1 MNNRGSEWRQ
11 WDLHFHTPA
20 SYDYKDKS
28 VSPQDIIDG
37 LHNNG
42 ISLVAITDHYV
53 IDALL
58 IKELQTLGKAKGI
71 TVLPGIEFCSELGGS
86 QSVHFIGIFHENADI
101 ESIWTKI
108 QGQCSLTQLDIKQ
121 KGGYENVC
129 CPFVNTCNLLLE
141 LGAII
146 TIHAG
151 SKSNTIESIKNN
163 LLVKQELKNDLLS
176 RFRPLLDVGK
186 PADADMYRKYVFP
199 DIKFSL
205 PIILCSD
212 NHNIRDYQLK
222 ERMWVKA
229 MPTFEGLK
237 QLLYEPEG
245 RVRIQSTRPEQKDV
259 SRIIDHIV
267 LHSADNTFEDGK
279 KIYLNPNLNSVIGG
293 KSSGKSLL
301 LYQIAKAIKNDEIPA
316 MHAKLNLSK
325 YDGVTGFD
333 VVWADGAVDNESSLS
348 NRNITYIPQLFINS
362 LADSGNRN
370 SLNDFILN
378 LLQQNDGFKSFYD
391 QTIKQ
396 ISDISNDISIKLS
409 NALEKRKEALRY
421 SADMKS
427 IGTEEQIRNTLQQL
441 SKQHD
446 ELTKKSS
453 MNEDEQKQFIALNE
467 RLKSLNEEKQRIQ
480 KTLGLIENLKQF
492 VANNVYSLIG
502 YTTPEGN
509 VVGTLDQQLA
519 YYEAIPADI
528 NSVCNAFKTRAHE
541 EVQKFN
547 NELDNL
553 KYPEKVE
560 PVEKQISEVKTL
572 LVPLNK
578 KLVDQKEMARIA
590 AEIQNKNKSLSQLI
604 ELKKKLTVAIEQ
616 YKGFK
621 LDLAE
626 RLRQRFNLYNSIV
639 NRINSSYADIG
650 ADVHLSS
657 SLVASRSALT
667 FYDVVNKH
675 REPGSSRFYQIFP
688 DAASDSV
695 VYSLI
700 PDLVA
705 NIISVKDG
713 MLRIKDADKEIQFY
727 LNKDANIETVL
738 NSLINDCFSISFD
751 VRYKHDNLYQMSPGK
766 KGTVL
771 LILYLEISKSDD
783 PILIDQPED
792 NLDNR
797 TIYGQL
803 CKMIA
808 AKKSQRQII
817 IVTHN
822 ANLVVGTDSENI
834 IVASQQG
841 QKDSAA
847 SGHKFEYV
855 NGPIEL
861 SFIDDRAKT
870 EMYKYGIREHVC
882 DILEGGIEAFEHR
895 EKKYGF
901 KR

>member
-1 MNNRGSEWRQ
+1 MNRGSEWSQ

-20 SYDYKDKS
+20 SYDYRDKS

-37 LHNNG
+37 LYNNG

-53 IDALL
+53 IDIPL
-58 IKELQTLGKAKGI
+58 IQELQTLGRTKGI

-86 QSVHFIGIFHENADI
+86 QSVHFIGIFSENADI

-108 QGQCSLTQLDIKQ
+108 QGQCGLTKYDIEQ

-129 CPFVNTCNLLLE
+129 CPFVKTCDLLLE
-141 LGAII
+141 LGAMI

-199 DIKFSL
+199 DINFSL

-237 QLLYEPEG
+237 QLLYEPDG
-245 RVRIQSTRPEQKDV
+245 RVKIQSARPEQKDA
-259 SRIIDHIV
+259 SRIIDHVI
-267 LHSADNTFEDGK
+267 LHSDDNTFQEGE

-301 LYQIAKAIKNDEIPA
+301 LFQIAKAIKKEEIYDL
-316 MHAKLNLSK
+316 HANLNLSK
-325 YDGVTGFD
+325 YEGVCGFD
-333 VVWADGAVDNESSLS
+333 VVWSDGVVDNELS
-348 NRNITYIPQLFINS
+348 KNGRNITYIPQLFINR
-362 LADSGNRN
+362 LADSGSRN
-370 SLNDFILN
+370 NLNDFILN
-378 LLQQNDGFKSFYD
+378 LLQQNDNFKSFYD
-391 QTIKQ
+391 QTLKQ
-396 ISDISNDISIKLS
+396 ISDISSDININLS
-409 NALEKRKEALRY
+409 NALEKRREALRY
-421 SADMKS
+421 SNDMKS
-427 IGTEEQIRNTLQQL
+427 IGTEEQLRNTLQQL
-441 SKQHD
+441 SKLHED
-446 ELTKKSS
+446 LTKNSS
-453 MNEDEQKQFIALNE
+453 MNEEELKIYSSLNE
-467 RLKSLNEEKQRIQ
+467 RLKTLNEEKLRFQ
-480 KTLGLIENLKQF
+480 KTIDLIANLKQF
-492 VANNVYSLIG
+492 VSKYVFALTGYS
-502 YTTPEGN
+502 TPEGN
-509 VVGTLDQQLA
+509 VLGTLDQQMA
-519 YYEAIPADI
+519 YYEVIPEDV
-528 NSVCNAFKTRAHE
+528 NSVCNAFKTRAQE
-541 EVQKFN
+541 EVQKYYS
-547 NELDNL
+547 ELDEL
-553 KYPEKVE
+553 KYNERLAPI
-560 PVEKQISEVKTL
+560 EKQISEVNTL

-578 KLVDQKEMARIA
+578 KLKDQKEITRILS
-590 AEIQNKNKSLSQLI
+590 EIQNKTKSLTRLL
-604 ELKKKLTVAIEQ
+604 ELKKQLSVAIEQ
-616 YKGFK
+616 YRELKSVVALGLQK
-621 LDLAE
+621 
-626 RLRQRFNLYNSIV
+626 RFDLYNSIV
-639 NRINSSYADIG
+639 NRINASYADIG
-650 ADVHLSS
+650 ADVHLTSY
-657 SLVASRSALT
+657 LIANRSEMA

-688 DAASDSV
+688 DTASDNF
-695 VYSLI
+695 VYDLI
-700 PDLVA
+700 PDLVT

-713 MLRIKDADKEIQFY
+713 MLRIQNADKEMQLY

-738 NSLINDCFSISFD
+738 KSLINDCFSISFD
-751 VRYKHDNLYQMSPGK
+751 VSYKHDNLYQMSPGK

-803 CKMIA
+803 CKMIT

-834 IVASQQG
+834 IVASQQN
-841 QKDSAA
+841 QKDTAA
-847 SGHKFEYV
+847 SGHRFEYV

-861 SFIDDRAKT
+861 SFINNTAQT

-882 DILEGGIEAFEHR
+882 DILEGGLEAFEHR

>member
-1 MNNRGSEWRQ
+1 MIRGSEWSQ

-37 LHNNG
+37 LASNG
-42 ISLVAITDHYV
+42 VSLVAITDHYV
-53 IDALL
+53 IDVQL
-58 IKELQTLGKAKGI
+58 IKELQTLGKSKGI
-71 TVLPGIEFCSELGGS
+71 TILPGIEFCSELGGS
-86 QSVHFIGIFHENADI
+86 QSVHFIGIFSENAEI

-108 QGQCSLTQLDIKQ
+108 QGQCGLTKYDIEQ
-121 KGGYENVC
+121 KGGFENVC
-129 CPFVNTCNLLLE
+129 CPFVKTCDLLLE
-141 LGAII
+141 LGAMI

-245 RVRIQSTRPEQKDV
+245 RVRIQNTKPEQKEA
-259 SRIIDHIV
+259 SRIIDYVV
-267 LHSADNTFEDGK
+267 LHSTDNSFQEGK
-279 KIYLNPNLNSVIGG
+279 KIYLNPNLNSIIGG

-301 LYQIAKAIKNDEIPA
+301 LFQIAKAIQKDGISDL
-316 MHAKLNLSK
+316 HAQLNLSK
-325 YDGVTGFD
+325 YEGVNGFD
-333 VVWADGAVDNESSLS
+333 VVWADGVIDNELS
-348 NRNITYIPQLFINS
+348 QNGRNITYIPQLFINS

-370 SLNDFILN
+370 GLNDFILN
-378 LLQQNDGFKSFYD
+378 LLQQNNSFKSFYD
-391 QTIKQ
+391 QTLKQ
-396 ISDISNDISIKLS
+396 ISEITNEVNANLT

-421 SADMKS
+421 SKDIKS
-427 IGTEEQIRNTLQQL
+427 IGTEEQLRNTLLQL
-441 SKQHD
+441 SKQRED
-446 ELTKKSS
+446 LAKNSS
-453 MNEDEQKQFIALNE
+453 MNEEEQKKFVSLNE
-467 RLKSLNEEKQRIQ
+467 RLKALDEEKQRLQ
-480 KTLGLIENLKQF
+480 RTLELIATLKQF
-492 VANNVYSLIG
+492 VSKSVYSLTG
-502 YTTPEGN
+502 YSTEKGSIN
-509 VVGTLDQQLA
+509 GSLDQQMA
-519 YYEAIPADI
+519 YYENIPEDVNA
-528 NSVCNAFKTRAHE
+528 VCQAFKTRAQE
-541 EVQKFN
+541 EVQRYYS
-547 NELDNL
+547 ELDEL
-553 KYPEKVE
+553 KYSERIT
-560 PVEKQISEVKTL
+560 PVDKQITELNAL
-572 LVPLNK
+572 LAPLNK
-578 KLVDQKEMARIA
+578 KMKDQKEIARII
-590 AEIQNKNKSLSQLI
+590 AEIQTKSKSLNKLL
-604 ELKKKLTVAIEQ
+604 ELKKNLSVSIEQ
-616 YKGFK
+616 YKELKSAVATK
-621 LDLAE
+621 LQQRYDL
-626 RLRQRFNLYNSIV
+626 YISVV
-639 NRINSSYADIG
+639 NRINTNYADVG
-650 ADVHLSS
+650 ADVHLTSN
-657 SLVASRSALT
+657 LVANRSAMD
-667 FYDVVNKH
+667 FYGVVNKH
-675 REPGSSRFYQIFP
+675 RESGSSKFYRIFP
-688 DAASDSV
+688 DTAANNVD
-695 VYSLI
+695 YALI
-700 PDLVA
+700 PDLMRD
-705 NIISVKDG
+705 IIAVRDS
-713 MLRIKDADKEIQFY
+713 MLRIKDGDKEIQFY
-727 LNKDANIETVL
+727 LNKEADVETVL
-738 NSLINDCFSISFD
+738 KSLINDCFSISFD
-751 VRYKHDNLYQMSPGK
+751 VRYKQDNLYQMSPGK

-803 CKMIA
+803 CKMIT

-834 IVASQQG
+834 IVANQQG
-841 QKDSAA
+841 QKDTVA
-847 SGHKFEYV
+847 SGHKFEYF

-861 SFIDDRAKT
+861 SFTDNSAKT